1 MRHLTSFLIIFALLM
16 LFTPFAIRSA
26 SAQGTPPVAD
36 AGWDTTMDE
45 GSLAYFDGSGS
56 YDPDGTIESYEWDFG
71 DASPKEYG
79 ITVSHIYADNGVYT
93 VELVVTDNDGLTGA
107 DTCTVTVE
115 NVAPAVDAGPD
126 ITVDEG
132 ALVALNPATFEDP
145 GFDFAP
151 ITVETF
157 TATISWGDGTSA
169 PQADIILTV
178 IPGGAGVYTVGTVE
192 ATHAY
197 GDSGVYTVT
206 VTVNDDD
213 GGSGSDT
220 FTVTVYP
227 TGGVP
232 EFPIGLALEIVFIPL
247 FLYIWWKRKHTTLP

>member
-1 MRHLTSFLIIFALLM
+1 MKNLSSLFIVLALLM
-16 LFTPFAIRSA
+16 LAPFIIRPV
-26 SAQGTPPVAD
+26 SAQNDPPVAE
-36 AGWDTTMDE
+36 AGWDMTVDE

-107 DTCTVTVE
+107 DTCTVTVA
-115 NVAPAVDAGPD
+115 NVAPTVDAGPD

-132 ALVALNPATFEDP
+132 ALVALNPAIFEDP

-157 TATISWGDGTSA
+157 TATISWGDGTSE
-169 PQADIILTV
+169 PQADIILVV
-178 IPGGAGVYTVGTVE
+178 IPGGVGVPTMGTVE

-232 EFPIGLALEIVFIPL
+232 EFPIGLALEIAFIPL
-247 FLYIWWKRKHTTLP
+247 VIYIWWKRKRKMLQ